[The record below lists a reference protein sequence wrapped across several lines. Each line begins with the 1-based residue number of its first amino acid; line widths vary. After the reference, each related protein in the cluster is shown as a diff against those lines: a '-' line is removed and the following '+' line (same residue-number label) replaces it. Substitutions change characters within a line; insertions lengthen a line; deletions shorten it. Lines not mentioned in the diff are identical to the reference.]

1 MKLRGIL
8 AGATAFVLS
17 ASVALAQVNPGSSPL
32 TGAKGGTNNAFMQFT
47 GPATSIKTFT
57 LPNVSDTIVLLTQS
71 QTLTNKTFVAPVLG
85 AALGT
90 SLALGGCSIGSN
102 ALCTT
107 GNTSFGG
114 DVKAVTASST
124 CLSAGNVAPTNPAF
138 LVDCS
143 TGSQAAGLKVTGAAT
158 GGTVALAAIDSG
170 SNANISVNAKGSGTI
185 AVGNVSTGAVTI
197 TPATTLSNAL
207 TYGGVTL
214 SNSVT
219 GTGSMVLGTS
229 PALTTPTL
237 GVASAT
243 SVNKVAITA
252 PATSATLTLIDGTTL
267 TGPASSGTAM
277 TLGNTETVT
286 GVKTFGSAGAVG
298 RLKIAGTTSG
308 AITLDATAAAGSGTL
323 TLPAATDTIVGKAT
337 TDTFTNKTFDTA
349 GSGNSFSI
357 ASLAVTANTGTGAVA
372 RAAGP
377 TFTTPT
383 LGAATATSING
394 NTFTTGTYTLT
405 GTAAKTLTFSNSL
418 TLAGTDATTLTFQ
431 GTDTYVGRTTTDT
444 LTNKTLTSP
453 AISGPTVTGTA
464 DVQGTLKLS
473 SFVTATQITSNQNNY
488 TATDGSNTCSTKL
501 TLRISSDASRNV
513 TGLSCGQA
521 EGDIRLIHNVGAQ
534 DVVLKN
540 ADAGST
546 AANQFLFGGDVT
558 LLGNYSITVRYDDV
572 SDRWRAITTASAGG
586 GGGGT
591 VTSAAVAAGAGISVS
606 GTCTITTSGTCTVAS
621 DYATKAEQQTG
632 TSTVK
637 TVNPARQADHDS
649 ATKVWASITGS
660 SGAIEASYNVS
671 GVVRNSAGNYTI
683 SFTSAFANTSYA
695 CLLSVENAGFGT
707 DGIWGRVQ
715 SGGRTTGSVNVGFFN
730 SSITPDDPN
739 SVFISCF
746 GRQ

>member
-252 PATSATLTLIDGTTL
+252 PATSATLTIPDGVTL

-286 GVKTFGSAGAVG
+286 GVKTFGSAGNVS
-298 RLKIAGTTSG
+298 RFRIAGQTSG
-308 AITLDATAAAGSGTL
+308 STILEAAATASGTVS
-323 TLPAATDTIVGKAT
+323 LPAATDTLVGKAT

-357 ASLAVTANTGTGAVA
+357 NGVAATANTGTGAVA

-383 LGAATATSING
+383 LGVALATTLNG

-405 GTAAKTLTFSNSL
+405 GTAGKTLTFSNSL

-453 AISGPTVTGTA
+453 AISGPTITGSA
-464 DVQGTLKLS
+464 DVQQALVISGDISPTQLS
-473 SFVTATQITSNQNNY
+473 ANTNDWAPTGFSTAG
-488 TATDGSNTCSTKL
+488 AVRLST
-501 TLRISSDASRNV
+501 DASRNI
-513 TGLSCGQA
+513 TGLAGGA
-521 EGDIRLIHNVGAQ
+521 DGRIIILHNVGSFDA
-534 DVVLKN
+534 VLKN
-540 ADAGST
+540 EDANST
-546 AANQFLFGGDVT
+546 AANRFLFGGDLTLLANYSVT
-558 LLGNYSITVRYDDV
+558 LRYD
-572 SDRWRAITTASAGG
+572 STTSQWRAITTAGAGG

-591 VTSAAVAAGAGISVS
+591 VTSVTLGAGYGISVS
-606 GTCTITTSGTCTVAS
+606 GTNPVTTSGTFTPAVGLTTASNSLGADVALNNTS
-621 DYATKAEQQTG
+621 NYFDGPSMAQGTTG
-632 TSTVK
+632 TWLATGGVTLQDTAGVAAFYCKLWDGTTVVDSRGWDSTAANFYGNM
-637 TVNPARQADHDS
+637 TL
-649 ATKVWASITGS
+649 
-660 SGAIEASYNVS
+660 S
-671 GVVRNSAGNYTI
+671 GV
-683 SFTSAFANTSYA
+683 FTSPAANIRISCRDVSSTSGKIIF
-695 CLLSVENAGFGT
+695 N
-707 DGIWGRVQ
+707 
-715 SGGRTTGSVNVGFFN
+715 RTGNSKD
-730 SSITPDDPN
+730 SSI
-739 SVFISCF
+739 SGVRI
-746 GRQ
+746 Q